1 DRPHHPTRGDTMPTP
16 TPQPDSTAVALC
28 DIPLLDAEGT
38 EIPLGSRVEQVAVNE
53 AHGALRSRLHHHGDV
68 TGRGRQLVY
77 VCFDHEWR
85 MTSPAIRARAPGLST
100 GDCRAGRT
108 TAAGEV
114 V

>member
-1 DRPHHPTRGDTMPTP
+1 MPTP

-85 MTSPAIRARAPGLST
+85 MTSLRSVLVRLVSAPETAVRGGPL
-100 GDCRAGRT
+100 RRGRWCD
-108 TAAGEV
+108 G
-114 V
+114 